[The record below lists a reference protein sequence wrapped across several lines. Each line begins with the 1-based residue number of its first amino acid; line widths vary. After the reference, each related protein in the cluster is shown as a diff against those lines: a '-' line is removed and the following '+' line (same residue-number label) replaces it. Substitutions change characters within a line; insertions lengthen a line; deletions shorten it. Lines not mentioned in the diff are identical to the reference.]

1 MTPEDELRLS
11 FSEEVAPLNSKH
23 GIDLVRHTGTGRIF
37 VRKNLQHY
45 DRKVYDI
52 LRESKFSGIPVI
64 EELIEQDDTLILIE
78 EYISGSTLEQTLQE
92 HGCFTEEETI
102 PIILSLCEVL
112 RPLHAHDPEI
122 IHRDIKTTNLIL
134 RDDGT
139 LYLIDFDASKMYDP
153 AKNRDTVL
161 IGTEDYAAPEQYGFA
176 QSDRRTDIYAI
187 GVLMC
192 KMLTGKT
199 LSEADYAGALAPIIQ
214 LCTQMDPKGRFNT
227 VDALSYALKQLINT
241 PTMPAQKQSSETHSD
256 DQSVRHP
263 IYKNIPGFGSG
274 KVLPAVAAVIWYLV
288 IIYNLI
294 FTKNYDS
301 KGNLMTGLEHWMRNI
316 YFAAVCL
323 FETFYIGNAFNWRN
337 RFPFKKREDMSSVI
351 NFIRI
356 ILGVGLIFAACLLI
370 TSLLFVFLDTN

>member
-11 FSEEVAPLNSKH
+11 FYEEVAPLNSRH
-23 GIDLVRHTGTGRIF
+23 GIDLVRHTGTDRIF
-37 VRKNLQHY
+37 VRKKLQHY
-45 DRKVYDI
+45 DREVYDI

-92 HGCFTEEETI
+92 HGCFTEEETS

-199 LSEADYAGALAPIIQ
+199 LSEADY
-214 LCTQMDPKGRFNT
+214 
-227 VDALSYALKQLINT
+227 
-241 PTMPAQKQSSETHSD
+241 SSCLYY
-256 DQSVRHP
+256 P
-263 IYKNIPGFGSG
+263 FF
-274 KVLPAVAAVIWYLV
+274 
-288 IIYNLI
+288 
-294 FTKNYDS
+294 FT
-301 KGNLMTGLEHWMRNI
+301 
-316 YFAAVCL
+316 
-323 FETFYIGNAFNWRN
+323 
-337 RFPFKKREDMSSVI
+337 
-351 NFIRI
+351 
-356 ILGVGLIFAACLLI
+356 
-370 TSLLFVFLDTN
+370 

>member
-11 FSEEVAPLNSKH
+11 FYEEVAPLNSRH
-23 GIDLVRHTGTGRIF
+23 GIDLVRHTGTDRIF
-37 VRKNLQHY
+37 VRKKLQHY
-45 DRKVYDI
+45 DREVYDI

-64 EELIEQDDTLILIE
+64 EELIEQGDTLILIE

-139 LYLIDFDASKMYDP
+139 LYLIDFDASKMFDP

-316 YFAAVCL
+316 YFAAVCF
-323 FETFYIGNAFNWRN
+323 FETFYLGNAFDWRD
-337 RFPFKKREDMSSVI
+337 RFPFKTWKDKPLFFKVTRIVI
-351 NFIRI
+351 
-356 ILGVGLIFAACLLI
+356 GAVLIFGACLI
-370 TSLLFVFLDTN
+370 VTSALLALLD

>member
-11 FSEEVAPLNSKH
+11 SYKEVAPLNSKH
-23 GIDLVRHTGTGRIF
+23 CIDLVLHTGTDRIC
-37 VRKNLQHY
+37 VRKKLQHY
-45 DRKVYDI
+45 DREVYDI

-316 YFAAVCL
+316 YFAAVCF
-323 FETFYIGNAFNWRN
+323 FETFYLGNAFGWRN